1 MYTLLHFNLIN
12 EQCVDKDADKRDW
25 PTILYIHK
33 VPPND
38 KQRDQMIIDHNI
50 LCNYIVDTLF
60 GIYLLNVQGK
70 I

>member
-12 EQCVDKDADKRDW
+12 EQCVDKDADKPDW
-25 PTILYIHK
+25 PTTIHSSTH
-33 VPPND
+33 D

-50 LCNYIVDTLF
+50 CNYIVDTLF

>member
-1 MYTLLHFNLIN
+1 MNSALIKTLINLIG
-12 EQCVDKDADKRDW
+12 
-25 PTILYIHK
+25 PLLYIHQ
-33 VPPND
+33 VPTHD

-50 LCNYIVDTLF
+50 CNYIVDTLF